1 MRTHTLLLLLTLA
14 CTACSSAASNTSDSA
29 NDATPVDEDGDPIPT
44 DDAPAPLC
52 TGVGTGFAA
61 APRKYALPAS
71 RCGASFDALGKSGSL
86 SYSLL
91 DLDGD
96 RAADLVVYRDACS
109 AEIGRARW
117 DVYPG
122 GADGFAAAPSSYT
135 LPAPRCG
142 ASFDAL
148 GKSGSVGYAML
159 DLTHDGRSDLVVF
172 RDGCDASVGK
182 DHWDVY
188 PGGDGGFAPAPTRY
202 ALPAPRCNTKL
213 DALGKTGALGYTL
226 SDLSGD
232 GRVDLVVH
240 RDDCDEAVG
249 RDRWDLYAGGSD
261 GFAASPASYALP
273 AARCKTKFDAL
284 GGFGAVRFA
293 LLDLDGDRRS
303 DLVVYDD
310 ACDEAVGGKRWD
322 LYAAGATGFAAAPT
336 PFALPA
342 ARCGSRF
349 DALAK
354 NDALG
359 FGLLDLSC
367 DRRPE
372 LVVHEDMCDESVGGA
387 RWDVYPGEASGFS
400 AAPQSFALPAARCR
414 ARFDKLASGYGELG
428 FALLTLGVDTGRP
441 SLVVHKDACDAA
453 VGKTHWDIYEAK

>member
-1 MRTHTLLLLLTLA
+1 MRTPTLLLLLTL
-14 CTACSSAASNTSDSA
+14 TACSSAASNES
-29 NDATPVDEDGDPIPT
+29 NPGDATPVDDDGNPIPT
-44 DDAPAPLC
+44 DGSPAPLC

-61 APRKYALPAS
+61 APRRYALPAP
-71 RCGASFDALGKSGSL
+71 RCSTSFDALGKSGSL
-86 SYSLL
+86 AYSLL

-96 RAADLVVYRDACS
+96 HSTDLVVYRDSCS
-109 AEIGRARW
+109 TEIGRARW
-117 DVYPG
+117 DVYAG
-122 GADGFAAAPSSYT
+122 GADGFAAAPSSYS
-135 LPAPRCG
+135 LPAPRCST
-142 ASFDAL
+142 SFDAL
-148 GKSGSVGYAML
+148 AKSGSVGYALL
-159 DLTHDGRSDLVVF
+159 DLTNDGRSDLVVV
-172 RDGCDASVGK
+172 RDSCDESVGK

-188 PGGDGGFAPAPTRY
+188 PGGDGGFAAAPTRY

-213 DALGKTGALGYTL
+213 DALGKTGAVGYTL
-226 SDLSGD
+226 SDLTGD

-240 RDDCDEAVG
+240 RDDCEAAIG
-249 RDRWDLYAGGSD
+249 RERWDLYPGGEG
-261 GFAASPASYALP
+261 GFAAAPAAYALP

-284 GGFGAVRFA
+284 GGFGAVRFS
-293 LLDLDGDRRS
+293 LLDLNADRRA

-310 ACDEAVGGKRWD
+310 SCDEEIGSKRWD
-322 LYAAGATGFAAAPT
+322 LYAAGATGFAAAPA

-342 ARCGSRF
+342 ARCGSKF

-372 LVVHEDMCDESVGGA
+372 LVVHEDTCDDSVGGK
-387 RWDVYPGEASGFS
+387 RWDVYPGEVSGFA

-428 FALLTLGVDTGRP
+428 FALLTLGESRGRP
-441 SLVVHKDACDAA
+441 SLVVYEDACDAA